1 MEEAPQQGNAHT
13 IFFVGFMGSGKST
26 LGHRLAPRLNMK
38 HIDLDQEIS
47 RGEDSDIR
55 TLFNRLGEE
64 EFRKLEQS
72 YLQKVF
78 AKGPGLLVSTGGG
91 TPCYEDNMAQMLQ
104 HGLVIYLQV
113 SESELFAR
121 LRNSRQRRPL
131 LEGYTGEALQARIGE
146 LFQLREP
153 FYRRASMT
161 ADPRYLTAE
170 LLQQMLANTQKL

>member
-1 MEEAPQQGNAHT
+1 
-13 IFFVGFMGSGKST
+13 
-26 LGHRLAPRLNMK
+26 MK

-47 RGEDSDIR
+47 RGEGADIR
-55 TLFNRLGEE
+55 TLFHRLGEAD
-64 EFRKLEQS
+64 FRKVEQS
-72 YLQKVF
+72 YLQKAF
-78 AKGPGLLVSTGGG
+78 TQGPGLIVSTGGG

-113 SESELFAR
+113 PESELFAR

-131 LEGYTGEALQARIGE
+131 LEGYTGEALEARINE

-170 LLQQMLANTQKL
+170 ILQQMLANTQKP